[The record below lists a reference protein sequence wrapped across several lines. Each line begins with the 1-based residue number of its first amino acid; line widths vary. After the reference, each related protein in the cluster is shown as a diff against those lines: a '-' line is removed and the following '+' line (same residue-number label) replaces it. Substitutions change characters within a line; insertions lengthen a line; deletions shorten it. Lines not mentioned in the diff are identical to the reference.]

1 MFTRNCRR
9 GFTLIELLVVIS
21 IILLLAGLL
30 LTGVNAARRYVQRS
44 AVRMEIQHLMT
55 ALVAYNDEFNDYPP
69 GGLDSK
75 PENGNLDDDGD
86 NMGCGTK
93 NASEDDATELQ
104 LRAVTVRLAKD
115 GGNSYVG
122 PYYSPREHRIND
134 DGQFVDRFGSPYRYL
149 ADGRRTDRDPE
160 TGLRMPSRVQG
171 RKPVVWSVA
180 EDLKQD
186 LENDNEDDP
195 DSPNGK
201 VDEMAE
207 LPNDICSWF
216 D

>member
-30 LTGVNAARRYVQRS
+30 MTGVNAARRYVQRA

-69 GGLDSK
+69 GGKDV
-75 PENGNLDDDGD
+75 NDDGFLD
-86 NMGCGTK
+86 GDGEDMGCGQK

-149 ADGRRTDRDPE
+149 ADGRRTSRDPE

-186 LENDNEDDP
+186 IENDNLDDDP
-195 DSPNGK
+195 PNGK